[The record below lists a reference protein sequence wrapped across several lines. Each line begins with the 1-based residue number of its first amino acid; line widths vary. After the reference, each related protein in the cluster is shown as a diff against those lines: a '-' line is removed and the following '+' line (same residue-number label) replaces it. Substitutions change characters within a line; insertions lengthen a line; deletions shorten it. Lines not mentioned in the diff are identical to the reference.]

1 MKDAGENI
9 PRGHFLE
16 RYLRG
21 EHEPVWAELRGHA
34 ALTEAMRREALDVSR
49 ETMGRV
55 LRNAELLISRLAE
68 RGCSRSPGRSG
79 YRRRSRTCT

>member
-1 MKDAGENI
+1 MKDTGERKR
-9 PRGHFLE
+9 RGHLLG

-21 EHEPVWAELRGHA
+21 EHEPVWAELRGQA

-55 LRNAELLISRLAE
+55 PQNAELLIARLAE
-68 RGCSRSPGRSG
+68 RG
-79 YRRRSRTCT
+79 